1 MKRRRFLFIAA
12 AVAFAGSARCEVT
25 TWQAD
30 MLGGTVRVDLRG
42 PHGLSEEVTRRI
54 GETIAEVEASASLF
68 KSSSA
73 LSRLNATGHLDDPP
87 PALIDLLGLAD
98 HLYKVTGRRFDPT
111 VQPLW
116 RALAEGRD
124 STEAKVAIGWDRVQ
138 IGPPIRLGRGQA
150 LTFNGIAQG
159 YAADRVRELLREAGY
174 GQALVEMGEFASI
187 GGPFRIAVEDPD
199 LGEIAVR
206 RLAGNA
212 IATSSPSA
220 LRIGSGF
227 HILGPRGERP
237 CWSTISV
244 EADSAAMADGF
255 STAFCL
261 MSAEDIRDAL
271 HQTRSITRVTA
282 VDFAGDVST
291 FETSAAPV

>member
-12 AVAFAGSARCEVT
+12 AAALSGGARAEVT

-30 MLGGTVRVDLRG
+30 MLGGTMRVDLRG
-42 PHGLSEEVTRRI
+42 PRGLSKELIHKI
-54 GETIAEVEASASLF
+54 GATIVEVEAAASLF
-68 KSSSA
+68 ETGSA
-73 LSRLNATGHLDDPP
+73 VSRLNATGHLADPP
-87 PALIDLLGLAD
+87 PALIDLLHLAGHLHRATAGL
-98 HLYKVTGRRFDPT
+98 FDPT

-124 STEAKVAIGWDRVQ
+124 IAQATAAIGWEKVQ
-138 IGPPIRLGRGQA
+138 VGSSVQLGEHQA

-159 YAADRVRELLREAGY
+159 YAADRVRDLLHQAGY
-174 GQALVEMGEFASI
+174 GQALVEMGEFAAI
-187 GGPFRIAVEDPD
+187 GGPFSVAVEDPT
-199 LGEIAVR
+199 LGQVAAR

-220 LRIGSGF
+220 MRIGSGF
-227 HILGPRGERP
+227 HILGPNGERP

-244 EADSAAMADGF
+244 EAEHAAVADGF

-261 MSAEDIRDAL
+261 MSADDIRETL
-271 HQTRSITRVTA
+271 RRNRTITRVTA
-282 VDFAGDVST
+282 VDLVGDVST
-291 FETSAAPV
+291 F